1 MSGKKKY
8 FTNEQI
14 NDICNLYKNGWCI
27 EPIAEKYGCSRKPII
42 RTLKENNIEIRLIGD
57 KEYSILRRKYDINDN
72 YFALDKQTSNSAYIL
87 GLIASDGCIEQYDNS
102 VYIELQRIDRE
113 ILEKVNLEL
122 ENQRP
127 VQNYINYSKNTE
139 NSKIYFYS
147 KQIRED
153 LANYNLMPDKTHKI
167 DLDFTYNIKP
177 EYLIDYIRGHF
188 DGDGSIKWTNG
199 CIQWQIDSTS
209 LNTLKSIQNCLLK
222 QYGIRTTIKVHKEPR
237 RKMNLYRIYF
247 YGYENALKLYKLFY
261 ETGSNLYL
269 KRKQEK
275 YLQLLLKYKTHETS
289 HLLNKDEKIC

>member
-1 MSGKKKY
+1 M
-8 FTNEQI
+8 
-14 NDICNLYKNGWCI
+14 CI

-122 ENQRP
+122 KNQRP
-127 VQNYINYSKNTE
+127 VQDYINYSKNTE

-222 QYGIRTTIKVHKEPR
+222 QYGIKTTIKVHKEPR

>member
-1 MSGKKKY
+1 MAGKKKY

-14 NDICNLYKNGWCI
+14 NNICDLYNDGWCI

-42 RTLKENNIEIRLIGD
+42 RVLKENNIEIRLIGD
-57 KEYSILRRKYDINDN
+57 KEYSILRRKYSINDN
-72 YFALDKQTSNSAYIL
+72 YFALNKQTNNSAYIL

-102 VYIELQRIDRE
+102 VYIELQRLDRE

-127 VQNYINYSKNTE
+127 VQDYINYSKNTE

-153 LANYNLMPDKTHKI
+153 LVNYNLVPDKTHKI
-167 DLDFTYNIKP
+167 DLDFTYNIKA

-209 LNTLKSIQNCLLK
+209 LNTLKSIQNYLLK
-222 QYGIRTTIKVHKEPR
+222 QYDIKTTIKVHKEPK
-237 RKMNLYRIYF
+237 RKMKLYRIYF

-261 ETGSNLYL
+261 RAENNLYL

-289 HLLNKDEKIC
+289 HLLNEDEKIC